1 MANKPMSVAAALQE
15 GLPKV
20 QPPPGIK
27 LKNRFDS
34 LRDRSSSSVGRT
46 ESPSKRPRDESSEVT
61 DRNAAFLSMAG
72 EEDKLARA
80 KVIVSKVKE
89 SLAATKERMNGPL
102 MELLEGIVEW
112 MAITTG
118 VQETTANVVVDSYNK
133 AVASPRKSRRDT
145 VPPREDSV
153 DPEAAALAAKK
164 KKFVQEV
171 REAEKSTLVFK
182 TNMGS
187 VPVMNPD
194 TLKKRFTM
202 DLVERAAKIEEK
214 TDGRPTAQTA
224 AQIDDVLCMVSK
236 MEYFGKETKKTTR
249 KKADGEEE
257 EFYSI
262 PVRLN
267 YKDKETREAAEKR
280 LRTLC
285 KINATTPYHRTLR
298 NVISK
303 TIEESKKKYPGN
315 FIQVKVDAEKFCLKV
330 SRRENGEWFNNV
342 ERVELPDSV
351 LDLSRHG
358 PKASVSNDVE
368 MADSQQSQG

>member
-61 DRNAAFLSMAG
+61 DRNTAFLSMAG

-80 KVIVSKVKE
+80 KVIVNKVKE

-102 MELLEGIVEW
+102 MELLDCIVEW
-112 MAITTG
+112 MVITTG

-145 VPPREDSV
+145 VPARDDPV
-153 DPEAAALAAKK
+153 DAEAAALAVKK

-202 DLVERAAKIEEK
+202 DLVERAAKVEEK
-214 TDGRPTAQTA
+214 TDGRPTAATA

-249 KKADGEEE
+249 KKSSGGEE

-280 LRTLC
+280 LRALC

-298 NVISK
+298 NVISSS
-303 TIEESKKKYPGN
+303 IEDCKKKYPGN
-315 FIQVKVDAEKFCLKV
+315 FIQVKVDAEKFCLKI
-330 SRRENGEWFNNV
+330 SRRANGEWFNNV
-342 ERVELPDSV
+342 ELVELPESV

-358 PKASVSNDVE
+358 PKATVNSDVE
-368 MADSQQSQG
+368 MTDSQSSQG

>member
-20 QPPPGIK
+20 QLPPGIK

-46 ESPSKRPRDESSEVT
+46 ESPSKRPRDDCSEVT

-80 KVIVSKVKE
+80 KVIVGKVKE

-145 VPPREDSV
+145 IPHREEPV
-153 DPEAAALAAKK
+153 DAEAAALAAKK

-171 REAEKSTLVFK
+171 REVEKSTLVFK
-182 TNMGS
+182 TNMGN

-224 AQIDDVLCMVSK
+224 AQIDNVLCMVSK

-249 KKADGEEE
+249 KKADWEEE

-298 NVISK
+298 NVIST
-303 TIEESKKKYPGN
+303 TIEDCKKKYPGN

-330 SRRENGEWFNNV
+330 SRRANGEWFNNV
-342 ERVELPDSV
+342 EMVELPDSV

-358 PKASVSNDVE
+358 PKASANNDVE

>member
-1 MANKPMSVAAALQE
+1 
-15 GLPKV
+15 
-20 QPPPGIK
+20 
-27 LKNRFDS
+27 
-34 LRDRSSSSVGRT
+34 
-46 ESPSKRPRDESSEVT
+46 
-61 DRNAAFLSMAG
+61 
-72 EEDKLARA
+72 
-80 KVIVSKVKE
+80 
-89 SLAATKERMNGPL
+89 
-102 MELLEGIVEW
+102 

-145 VPPREDSV
+145 VPPREDPV
-153 DPEAAALAAKK
+153 DAEAAALAAKK